1 MLKASAIIVA
11 GGKGIRMGGNIRK
24 QYLEI
29 SGQPLLCH
37 TLRAFGACPSVEQIF
52 LVVPAA
58 DTDFCRKSI
67 VSPLSFREKIRVVRG
82 GKERQDSV
90 YNGLLAAE
98 AYGGIAVI
106 HDGVRPFVLP
116 EQIQATIDCAAEN
129 GAAMLG
135 IPAFDTLKQ
144 VNESKEVEKTLDRT
158 GIWLAQTPQTFSYDL
173 IRNAHEWARQSG
185 YFGTDDASLIERT
198 GRKVRMIA
206 GSRFN
211 IKITT
216 PEDLRFAQ
224 AIYPLFQQMSDP
236 NRGTG

>member
-1 MLKASAIIVA
+1 MTASAIIVA

-29 SGQPLLCH
+29 AGQPVLCH
-37 TLRAFGACPSVEQIF
+37 TLRAFAACKSVEQIF
-52 LVVPAA
+52 LAVPQQ
-58 DTDFCRKSI
+58 DRDFCREFI
-67 VSPLSFREKIRVVRG
+67 VSGLEFHKKIRILAG

-90 YNGLLAAE
+90 YNGLAAAE
-98 AYGGIAVI
+98 KYGGIIAI

-116 EQIQATIDCAAEN
+116 AQIEATIRCAEQS

-144 VNESKEVEKTLDRT
+144 TDENGIVEKTLNRER
-158 GIWLAQTPQTFSYDL
+158 IWLAQTPQTFRCDL
-173 IRNAHEWARQSG
+173 ICKAHASARGSG
-185 YFGTDDASLIERT
+185 YFGTDDASLVERL
-198 GRKVRMIA
+198 GEKVRIIE

-216 PEDLRFAQ
+216 PEDLQFAQ
-224 AIYPLFQQMSDP
+224 AIYPLFQQMP
-236 NRGTG
+236 AFGH